1 MSDVVKNDVVKKA
14 VYDKL
19 VVKVNKID
27 TSVWY
32 RERVLVYDT
41 EKVRERERQRERDRD
56 RDTERETERETER
69 DR

>member
-41 EKVRERERQRERDRD
+41 EKERDRD
-56 RDTERETERETER
+56 RERQI
-69 DR
+69 DRQTDRQTDRQRA